1 MRFNLYKVVLYPFNN
16 MDLGLDLLMNPSRKN
31 GDHVS
36 SRASSVKDFATRS
49 EKSIRIDMTSMKND
63 DEQSSIYE
71 RVKVEEFTDED
82 DVDVTS
88 ESSYQSS
95 IPQSHRQRHAGG
107 PSGGPAGGP
116 SGHRFRKPERAAS
129 SRASS
134 VSNSDVSL
142 GSLLAKGGGEG
153 GKRRITEEDVI
164 AQKREILYQFD
175 RIEKKGCKLPKK
187 FTLASS
193 LDEMKLEYERVKN
206 DRAVDNAVKFQ
217 RKCVLLVT
225 SGLEFVNSKYD
236 PLNIKLNGWS
246 QSINDDIEEY
256 DDIFEELYEKYKGKA
271 NMAPELRLLMALG
284 GSAFMF
290 HMTNSLF
297 KNAPEL
303 GDVLKQN
310 PNLRRQFAE
319 ATANTMK
326 SQAESGGGGGGLFGN
341 IAGMFGNM
349 FSGGGP
355 SAAAAPPPP
364 QQPPQGRF
372 NMKGPSNMED
382 ILKEME
388 NDNDRIE
395 VMSTIT
401 SSEFTELHDDVSINN
416 LIYSKKG
423 KKANAMSLDI

>member
-1 MRFNLYKVVLYPFNN
+1 

-49 EKSIRIDMTSMKND
+49 EKSFRIDLASMKND
-63 DEQSSIYE
+63 DAQSSVYE
-71 RVKVEEFTDED
+71 KVKVEDFTDDD

-95 IPQSHRQRHAGG
+95 IPLSHRQRHT
-107 PSGGPAGGP
+107 GPAGNK
-116 SGHRFRKPERAAS
+116 FRKPERAAS

-153 GKRRITEEDVI
+153 GKRRMTEEDVI

-175 RIEKKGCKLPKK
+175 RIEKKGCKLPKR

-236 PLNIKLNGWS
+236 PLSIKLNGWS

-326 SQAESGGGGGGLFGN
+326 SQAESSGGGGGLFGN

-355 SAAAAPPPP
+355 SAPAPPPP
-364 QQPPQGRF
+364 QQPPQGRPVF

>member
-1 MRFNLYKVVLYPFNN
+1 

>member
-1 MRFNLYKVVLYPFNN
+1 
-16 MDLGLDLLMNPSRKN
+16 MDIGLDLLMNPSKKTI
-31 GDHVS
+31 DQMSHHAS
-36 SRASSVKDFATRS
+36 SRASSVKDFSARS
-49 EKSIRIDMTSMKND
+49 EKSIKIDLATAARND
-63 DEQSSIYE
+63 DMQSSIYE
-71 RVKVEEFTDED
+71 RVRVDDFTDD
-82 DVDVTS
+82 DEGGIS

-95 IPQSHRQRHAGG
+95 VPQRPMDRQ
-107 PSGGPAGGP
+107 
-116 SGHRFRKPERAAS
+116 FRKPERVAS
-129 SRASS
+129 SHAGS
-134 VSNSDVSL
+134 VSTSDVSL
-142 GSLLAKGGGEG
+142 GSLLAKGGVADG
-153 GKRRITEEDVI
+153 GRRRVTEEEVI

-175 RIEKKGCKLPKK
+175 RIEKKGFKLPKK

-225 SGLEFVNSKYD
+225 SGIEFVNSKYD
-236 PLNIKLNGWS
+236 PLNVKLNGWS

-326 SQAESGGGGGGLFGN
+326 SQAESSGGGGGLFGN
-341 IAGMFGNM
+341 IAGMFGSM
-349 FSGGGP
+349 FGNNS
-355 SAAAAPPPP
+355 AAPPP
-364 QQPPQGRF
+364 QGPVGPGQNRPVF

-388 NDNDRIE
+388 NDNNRIE

-401 SSEFTELHDDVSINN
+401 SSEFTELQDDVSINN

-423 KKANAMSLDI
+423 KKSNAMSLDI